1 MGWFDEQIRQRK
13 NNDNEV
19 FSEALFDIAGAVSG
33 KKFFININDNRKV
46 IKNEIEEIL
55 KFYHLKSRELPASI
69 KETDEQLE
77 YLLRP
82 YGIMRRKVELKEG
95 WYKKA
100 IGPMLAVRKDDG
112 NAVAL
117 IPHKSLGYV
126 FNDIENGKQCKV
138 TAKNAELFENE
149 ALCFYKPFPQKKL
162 TEKELISYILKT
174 ISKKEFA
181 WFALITLAVLLI
193 GLMIPALYNVLL
205 GTVIYQSNLV
215 PLVAIAVFL
224 VSVTISVNLFSA
236 LKKLMIAKIQNKM
249 KLTVESATMMR
260 ILSLPASFFKK
271 HSSGELSNKVQS
283 IGEFCEAISESVIN
297 LGLTAVFSLVFIV
310 QIYVYAPSLFAIS
323 AYIMLSLLMFSIIC
337 AYVRAKVKKQQVEQ
351 SGKEQGMSYALISGI
366 QKIKLVGA
374 EKRAFS
380 RWAKL
385 YSETISVTYNLPF
398 ILKIKNAICT
408 AITLAGGICIYYTAV
423 KNNVSVPEYYAFT
436 SAYAIASGA
445 FLSFLRI
452 ATAIAEIKPSL
463 ENIIPFFATEPEI
476 SSEKQVLSRISGGI
490 ELNNVSFRYTD
501 DMPNVIDNLSL
512 KIRPGQYVAIVGATG
527 CGKST
532 LMRLMLG
539 FEKPQKGAVYFDG
552 KDIEKLD
559 LKSLRQ
565 KIGVVMQDGKL
576 FQGDIFS
583 NIAVAAPNISIEDA
597 WKAAELSGIAE
608 DIRNMPMGMN
618 TIISEGSGG
627 ISGGQRQRIL
637 IARAIA
643 AKPKILMFDEATSAL
658 DNVTQKIVSES
669 LDGIKCTR
677 IVIAHRLSTI
687 KQCNR
692 IIVLDKGK
700 IAEDGTYDELIEK
713 NGLFAELV
721 SRQRIE

>member
-19 FSEALFDIAGAVSG
+19 FSEALLDIAGAVSG
-33 KKFFININDNRKV
+33 KKFFAGVNDSRKL
-46 IKNEIEEIL
+46 IKNEIDEIL
-55 KFYHLKSRELPASI
+55 KFYHLKSKELPDSI

-82 YGIMRRKVELKEG
+82 HGIMRRNVELQEG

-100 IGPMLAVRKDDG
+100 IGPLLAIRKDNG

-117 IPHKSLGYV
+117 IPHKSIGYV
-126 FNDIENGKQCKV
+126 FNDNENGKQCKV
-138 TAKNAELFENE
+138 TAKNAELFENK

-162 TEKELISYILKT
+162 TENELIGYILKT
-174 ISKKEFA
+174 VSKKEIIC
-181 WFALITLAVLLI
+181 FALITLAVLLI
-193 GLMIPALYNVLL
+193 SLMIPALYNVLL
-205 GTVIYQSNLV
+205 GTVIYQSSII
-215 PLVAIAVFL
+215 PLVAIAIFL
-224 VSVTISVNLFSA
+224 VCVTISINLFSGI
-236 LKKLMIAKIQNKM
+236 KKLMIAKIQNKM
-249 KLTVESATMMR
+249 KLTMESATMMR

-271 HSSGELSNKVQS
+271 HSSGEL
-283 IGEFCEAISESVIN
+283 CETLCESVIN
-297 LGLTAVFSLVFIV
+297 LGLTAVFSLVFII
-310 QIYVYAPSLFAIS
+310 QIYVYAPSLFPIS
-323 AYIMLSLLMFSIIC
+323 AYIMLSLLIFSVIC
-337 AYVRAKVKKQQVEQ
+337 ACVQAKAKKKQVEQ

-385 YSETISVTYNLPF
+385 YSETISVTYNLPL
-398 ILKIKNAICT
+398 ILKIKTVICT
-408 AITLAGGICIYYTAV
+408 AITLVGGIWIYYTAV
-423 KNNVSVPEYYAFT
+423 KSNVSVPDYYAFT

-445 FLSFLRI
+445 FLNFASI

-463 ENIIPFFATEPEI
+463 ESILPFFEAEPEI
-476 SSEKQVLSRISGGI
+476 SPEKQVLSRISGGI
-490 ELNNVSFRYTD
+490 ELNNVSFRYVD

-512 KIRPGQYVAIVGATG
+512 KIRPGQYVAIVGTTG

-565 KIGVVMQDGKL
+565 KIGVVMQEGKL

-583 NIAVAAPNISIEDA
+583 NIAIAAPNISVEDA

-637 IARAIA
+637 IARALA

-669 LDGIKCTR
+669 LDSIKCTR

-687 KQCNR
+687 RQCNR